1 MIKSKTWVKDRYFE
15 YKVGDIVK
23 LVRKKQ
29 NGHPRTLSFGINYK
43 VLKVENE
50 DLFVQESDLQ
60 ELHLGDIRITK
71 VNKNYLAP
79 IKNIRDEFINEI
91 LNND

>member
-15 YKVGDIVK
+15 YKAGDIVK
-23 LVRKKQ
+23 LIRKKQ

-50 DLFVQESDLQ
+50 DLFVQELDLQ
-60 ELHLGDIRITK
+60 ELQLGDIRITK
-71 VNKNYLAP
+71 VNKNYLVP
-79 IKNIRDEFINEI
+79 IQNMRDEFIKDI
-91 LNND
+91 LNSD